1 MKKFY
6 SGLAMLAVLPTLVSC
21 GDDGV
26 GGLPGITDDLLKQC
40 GLECKSVVEA
50 SGSVSGIAEI
60 DAFFESA
67 LKFKGQANVLEG
79 EVRAVLREMAVALQ
93 LDVDAGASAAE
104 LAAAIEGH
112 IKAGFGG
119 KIDADAGLSI
129 KFTPPRC
136 EVSAQATLQAKAKC
150 EADVKP
156 GKASVECKGGCVI
169 DAKAKADCSG
179 KVQCSGKAPSF
190 KCEGTCEGSC
200 KLEAAAECSGT
211 CTGTCNLDVAG
222 TCDGECLGTQE
233 GGLCKGECKLAGGAK
248 CEGKCEGSCEVQG
261 GAECKGECTGTCK
274 YDPGEAS
281 CEGELTC
288 EAEASAMVECEGECK
303 GEIEPPEVKA
313 ECEASVKAE
322 ANFSAECQP
331 PALDVDYRLSA
342 SFQAQVD
349 GDADLKAEFEAQ
361 LAGFVKAF
369 GKLQAKAA
377 KLDLVAKAGADL
389 VGAASGA
396 VKSGINSAVNGKGSI
411 QVKIGAACAL
421 DALPEA
427 AKMVGDASSSVSA
440 SLSAVGKIGG
450 AVKS

>member
-6 SGLAMLAVLPTLVSC
+6 SGLAMLAVLPTLMSC
-21 GDDGV
+21 GEDGQDPI
-26 GGLPGITDDLLKQC
+26 GGLGGDLTKQC
-40 GLECKSVVEA
+40 GLECKSVVDA
-50 SGSVSGIAEI
+50 SGSVSGIADV

-67 LKFKGQANVLEG
+67 LKFKGQANVLDA
-79 EVRAVLREMAVALQ
+79 EVRAVLREMAVALK
-93 LDVDAGASAAE
+93 LDVAAGASTAD

-112 IKAGFGG
+112 IKSGFNGQ
-119 KIDADAGLSI
+119 IDADAGLSI

-150 EADVKP
+150 EAEVDP
-156 GKASVECKGGCVI
+156 GMVSVECKGGCVI
-169 DAKAKADCSG
+169 DAQAKADCSG

-190 KCEGTCEGSC
+190 KCEGACEGSC

-222 TCDGECLGTQE
+222 TCDGECLGTLE
-233 GGLCKGECKLAGGAK
+233 GGKCTGECKLSGGAK

-274 YDPGEAS
+274 YDPGGAS

-288 EAEASAMVECEGECK
+288 EAEASAMVECKGECK
-303 GEIEPPEVKA
+303 GEIEPPQVKA

-342 SFQAQVD
+342 AFQTEVEGNA
-349 GDADLKAEFEAQ
+349 ALKAEFEAQ

-396 VKSGINSAVNGKGSI
+396 VKGGINSAVNGSGSI
-411 QVKIGAACAL
+411 QVKVGAACAL
-421 DALPEA
+421 KALPEA
-427 AKMVGDASSSVSA
+427 SKMVGDASSSVGA
-440 SLSAVGKIGG
+440 SLAACGKIG
-450 AVKS
+450 ASVKS